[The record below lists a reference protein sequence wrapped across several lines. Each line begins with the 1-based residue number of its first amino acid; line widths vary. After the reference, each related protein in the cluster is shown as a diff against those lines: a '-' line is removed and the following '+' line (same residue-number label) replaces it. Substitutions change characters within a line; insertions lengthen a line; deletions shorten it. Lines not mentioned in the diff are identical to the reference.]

1 MQLTTEVKVSELI
14 IPNLQNSEHYW
25 MRCCVV
31 VAQFC
36 WTNQS
41 EREERRQRDG
51 RHHLQMTH
59 SSEVLY
65 LASFVAKGAA
75 THHLVKND

>member
-1 MQLTTEVKVSELI
+1 M
-14 IPNLQNSEHYW
+14 
-25 MRCCVV
+25 V

-36 WTNQS
+36 WTNKS

-51 RHHLQMTH
+51 QHHLQMTH